1 MSKQRL
7 WLAALLLCM
16 ATPMWAIE
24 QRILIIHSYHQQF
37 VWTAEIN
44 RALMDRLLP
53 LVPRENIHIEYL
65 DDRRFID
72 DAKLRQHMTAVL
84 THKYQHHPPE
94 LIITTDDSALSLVLN
109 ELSSWAS
116 QVPLVFGGVNIPEQH
131 DFSQHPLHTGVYE
144 GMAVEQNLGL
154 IKQLLPQTRSVFMI
168 ADQQSLLGRR
178 MAERARQLT
187 ENYPELEL
195 TLLTQFQLRELR
207 QQLQQLPDHSAVL
220 LLAIHKDTNGDYF
233 SYLHHLPSLTAASNS
248 PIFAMWG
255 NLMMGTGVVGGAMND
270 GYRHGQNMAN
280 RIIRVL
286 HGEPINSLSI
296 MPQADYRPTFDYRQ
310 LRHFNIPLQ
319 QLPDDAQLLF
329 QPVPFLQQ
337 HQKVLLLMV
346 GIVIILFIIISV
358 LSINIRR
365 RAIAEQRWQHLRSE
379 LEQKVD
385 ERTSELAERNRQLSQ
400 LSENLKSQVNT
411 DPLTG
416 IANRRLG
423 MKRLNRLCEQ
433 RHPTST
439 PLTIAI
445 LDIDFF
451 KKIND
456 EFGHAAG
463 DLVLVEVASLLSLH
477 LRPTDTIARWGGEE
491 FLLILP
497 DTGLNDSR
505 NICDRLRTLVKQI
518 QVQDH
523 RHVTISIGVACHQ
536 SGESDGGLLERAD
549 RCLYQAKRLGRDL
562 VITEQQLT
570 SNTTE

>member
-1 MSKQRL
+1 M
-7 WLAALLLCM
+7 
-16 ATPMWAIE
+16 
-24 QRILIIHSYHQQF
+24 
-37 VWTAEIN
+37 
-44 RALMDRLLP
+44 
-53 LVPRENIHIEYL
+53 
-65 DDRRFID
+65 
-72 DAKLRQHMTAVL
+72 
-84 THKYQHHPPE
+84 
-94 LIITTDDSALSLVLN
+94 
-109 ELSSWAS
+109 
-116 QVPLVFGGVNIPEQH
+116 
-131 DFSQHPLHTGVYE
+131 
-144 GMAVEQNLGL
+144 
-154 IKQLLPQTRSVFMI
+154 
-168 ADQQSLLGRR
+168 
-178 MAERARQLT
+178 
-187 ENYPELEL
+187 
-195 TLLTQFQLRELR
+195 
-207 QQLQQLPDHSAVL
+207 
-220 LLAIHKDTNGDYF
+220 
-233 SYLHHLPSLTAASNS
+233 
-248 PIFAMWG
+248 
-255 NLMMGTGVVGGAMND
+255 
-270 GYRHGQNMAN
+270 
-280 RIIRVL
+280 
-286 HGEPINSLSI
+286 
-296 MPQADYRPTFDYRQ
+296 
-310 LRHFNIPLQ
+310 
-319 QLPDDAQLLF
+319 
-329 QPVPFLQQ
+329 
-337 HQKVLLLMV
+337 
-346 GIVIILFIIISV
+346 
-358 LSINIRR
+358 SINIRR